1 MPPSRRKNI
10 RLQGYDYAT
19 EGSYFITIVT
29 KDRQHL
35 FGEVVNGEMVLNES
49 GKIVESTWNDLV
61 NHNPNIGLDEFVVM
75 PSHVHGIIVI
85 FEPVGAGSKPAPGS

>member
-35 FGEVVNGEMVLNES
+35 FGEVVNGEMVLNEYE
-49 GKIVESTWNDLV
+49 KIVE
-61 NHNPNIGLDEFVVM
+61 
-75 PSHVHGIIVI
+75 
-85 FEPVGAGSKPAPGS
+85 